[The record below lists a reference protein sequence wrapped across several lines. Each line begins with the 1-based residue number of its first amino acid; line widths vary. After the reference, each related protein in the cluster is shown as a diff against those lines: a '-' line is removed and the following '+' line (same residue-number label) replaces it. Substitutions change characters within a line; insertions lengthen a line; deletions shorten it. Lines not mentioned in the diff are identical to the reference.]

1 MAWNNGKETK
11 IFEAQ
16 QRKLRVIYLANGMTE
31 EQIEALYQFDLK
43 EFNARRREAEHTQRL
58 DFDSIDF
65 DDKETDN
72 PLFEKFLE
80 VLSVTDEYMS
90 EDRFGWVEEIENPKI
105 VKAINK
111 LSAEQK
117 ELLTQWVIDDLTQEQ
132 MAENFGVRQGTI
144 SKRIEALKKFFKE
157 FLKNGIF

>member
-16 QRKLRVIYLANGMTE
+16 QKRLRVMYLANGMTE

-43 EFNARRREAEHTQRL
+43 EFNARRRESEHTQRL
-58 DFDSIDF
+58 DFDSIEF

-90 EDRFGWVEEIENPKI
+90 EDRFGWVEEIADSKI
-105 VKAINK
+105 LKAVKT
-111 LSAEQK
+111 LSEEQLELVTMLAFDDMNQTEIAEVLGLSQ
-117 ELLTQWVIDDLTQEQ
+117 QS
-132 MAENFGVRQGTI
+132 I
-144 SKRIEALKKFFKE
+144 SKKIKKIKE
-157 FLKNGIF
+157 IFQKWL